1 MGGVVVR
8 QQQLIPHWRWWHN
21 GELGGGICGGD
32 PPQRLQFLGGA
43 GPLWLWPGKGRWTSL
58 TLASSHILLALSPE
72 NVVACPDW
80 MLTKVS

>member
-1 MGGVVVR
+1 MGSWVGESAGVPVSDA
-8 QQQLIPHWRWWHN
+8 LWRS
-21 GELGGGICGGD
+21 LRR

>member
-1 MGGVVVR
+1 MGSWVGESAGVPVSDA
-8 QQQLIPHWRWWHN
+8 LWRS
-21 GELGGGICGGD
+21 LRC

-58 TLASSHILLALSPE
+58 TLASSHIILALSPE